1 MNIIYPA
8 SYGCLLVLG
17 TMYMVQVWK
26 GRKHAYR
33 TLQRCYI
40 EGNRGREFYRAGLN
54 ITLCGWDL
62 MGGCLH
68 TLTYPSILSS
78 NSMTRTFTAH
88 YLTIKNYVQLH
99 DTTGTMYT
107 IYLSLIFISNY
118 MILGSVWGGVRGD
131 LRVVSAMVLCDL
143 MQHLKQYKQFVI
155 FAQHITHITGTHTR
169 HIDRL

>member
-1 MNIIYPA
+1 
-8 SYGCLLVLG
+8 
-17 TMYMVQVWK
+17 
-26 GRKHAYR
+26 
-33 TLQRCYI
+33 
-40 EGNRGREFYRAGLN
+40 
-54 ITLCGWDL
+54 

-118 MILGSVWGGVRGD
+118 MILGSVRGGVRGD
-131 LRVVSAMVLCDL
+131 LRVVLRLELLDL
-143 MQHLKQYKQFVI
+143 MQHLKLIEQLQMFMQT
-155 FAQHITHITGTHTR
+155 QHTYRTHTR
-169 HIDRL
+169 HVGRV